1 MGFNRKER
9 LKMAKKIGK
18 GSRPTRNVVD
28 WRMQKLK
35 KRSAY
40 EAKMIEYVE
49 QKQQQ
54 EQTNVEDQMEAEV
67 QEKSEVKED
76 VGTVTPMGNQ
86 CAFCRF
92 YFLYTFLTF

>member
-1 MGFNRKER
+1 
-9 LKMAKKIGK
+9 MAKKIGK

-54 EQTNVEDQMEAEV
+54 DQFNAEEQMESEV
-67 QEKSEVKED
+67 QEKPETKED
-76 VGTVTPMGNQ
+76 VGTVTPIGNQ
-86 CAFCRF
+86 CELFK
-92 YFLYTFLTF
+92 FLIFKTIFNF